1 LMNILYVLFALKL
14 CKILSNVLVVIN
26 FFVPNVS
33 KNGQPKATYAQT
45 VGVNTNQS
53 RSIDLL

>member
-1 LMNILYVLFALKL
+1 
-14 CKILSNVLVVIN
+14 VLVVIN